1 MTEAAHLS
9 CFSMFFCEI
18 AKSLHFKQLQI
29 RVIGKSIKLMRTVTF
44 GRLFHKISER
54 LLSQYMEPV
63 NTSLGNKISG
73 FVLTDCTYFYPLE
86 TIEFFINIWKNALQI
101 NGLVYDRDLRHE
113 KVKVR
118 FFIHCT

>member
-1 MTEAAHLS
+1 
-9 CFSMFFCEI
+9 
-18 AKSLHFKQLQI
+18 
-29 RVIGKSIKLMRTVTF
+29 MRTVTF

-54 LLSQYMEPV
+54 LLSQCMEPV